1 MKHILFVCHGN
12 ICRSAMAKYIARF
25 LADPE
30 RVTFDSAATSRE
42 EIGADLYPP
51 AKRTLQTHGIP
62 FDRHYARQVKPED
75 YDRCDAI
82 VVMDQNNLRNIRR
95 IISSDPEHKIR
106 MLLDRDVAD
115 PWYTG
120 DFETTYRDLTAGI
133 CSLLEASAEKN
144 GTVGKT
150 GKRTQA

>member
-51 AKRTLQTHGIP
+51 AKRTLQAH
-62 FDRHYARQVKPED
+62 
-75 YDRCDAI
+75 
-82 VVMDQNNLRNIRR
+82 
-95 IISSDPEHKIR
+95 
-106 MLLDRDVAD
+106 
-115 PWYTG
+115 
-120 DFETTYRDLTAGI
+120 
-133 CSLLEASAEKN
+133 
-144 GTVGKT
+144 
-150 GKRTQA
+150 